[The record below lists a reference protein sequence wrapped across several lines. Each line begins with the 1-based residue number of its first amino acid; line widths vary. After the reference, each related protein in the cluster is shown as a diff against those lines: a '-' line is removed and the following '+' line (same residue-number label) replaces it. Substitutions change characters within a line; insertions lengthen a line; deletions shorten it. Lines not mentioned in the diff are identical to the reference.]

1 MIKITGNTTE
11 SKALPLVTSKR
22 WHHLPIYT
30 IWTSTAPNY
39 GKLSASSTKS
49 RIVHLQWFCGVTSAR
64 SSLILFTINNLFIYV
79 FVFLTSCEM
88 KKLGPHMR
96 KQKQNQVNKLT
107 ITFTVRYLCLI
118 NINERC
124 CRLEPLQVAPSGLH
138 VGSEWIVVC
147 VLWNSPETKLI
158 AVFFF
163 DKHGPDPATYHYTH
177 THKHTLKKKKKRRWR
192 PISRIGLPGRKQRNG
207 CWSIKTVNKSQEV
220 QSTCGS

>member
-49 RIVHLQWFCGVTSAR
+49 RIVHLQGFCGVTSAR

-118 NINERC
+118 NINEWC
-124 CRLEPLQVAPSGLH
+124 YRLEPLQVAPSGLH

-158 AVFFF
+158 AGVFWQARSWPC
-163 DKHGPDPATYHYTH
+163 HLSLHAHTQTH
-177 THKHTLKKKKKRRWR
+177 TQKKKKE
-192 PISRIGLPGRKQRNG
+192 GD
-207 CWSIKTVNKSQEV
+207 V
-220 QSTCGS
+220 QSAGLVYPEGNRETGVDL